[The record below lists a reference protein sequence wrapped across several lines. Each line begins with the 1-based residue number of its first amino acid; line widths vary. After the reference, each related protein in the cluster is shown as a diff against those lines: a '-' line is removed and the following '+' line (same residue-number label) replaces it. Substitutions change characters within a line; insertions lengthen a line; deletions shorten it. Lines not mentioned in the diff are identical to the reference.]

1 MSRQNLAS
9 MMRSKCA
16 LYEESVAMCFKE
28 GDSWQQISY
37 RELGERIEHAARGLL
52 ELGIVSGDRVGI
64 LAQNSPEWAIAD
76 FAIQCVGGITV
87 PIYATNTAGQAE
99 YIARDAGLRVMF
111 AGGAEEYA
119 KIASFVDGSTIEH
132 VVILDSTP
140 VERTR
145 GTLSFSELM
154 AKGRESLRGAE
165 LEVLMAGISQ
175 DDVATII
182 YTSGTT
188 GEPKGVMLTHGNF
201 FHQFRAVNEWFSVTP
216 EDRSLSFL
224 PLSHVYERTWSYYV
238 FSCGAQNW
246 YVRDPKQV
254 INYLAE
260 VRPTAMVSAPR
271 LYEKIYSA
279 VHDKLSQASALR
291 QKLFHW
297 AVDTGRNYATAKHG
311 GEPIKPLLK
320 LKHAVAD
327 KLVLHKIRDIVGG
340 PKNFFSAGGA
350 AMAAEIE
357 DLFFAAG
364 ILVCRGYGLTET
376 SPMITANCPNAFRFG
391 TVGRP
396 VVDCE
401 IKIAEDGEIL
411 AKGPNVMKGYYN
423 KPEATAQVLRDG
435 WLYTGDIGELS
446 DDGYL
451 TITDRKKDLIITSGG
466 KNVAPQRIETAVG
479 KDHYIEQIAVV
490 GERRPFISALIVPF
504 FSALEDLAKREN
516 WQFKS
521 RVELV
526 RLPEVLKFFRERI
539 DAQSGELAHYERIKE
554 FRLLPDDFTLD
565 GGEITPTLKV
575 KRASIAAKYHDL
587 VEEIYGRA

>member
-1 MSRQNLAS
+1 MSRENLAS
-9 MMRSKCA
+9 MIRTKCSQ
-16 LYEESVAMCFKE
+16 YGESAAMYFKD
-28 GDSWQQISY
+28 GSDWQKLAYQ
-37 RELGERIEHAARGLL
+37 ELGKRIENLASGLL
-52 ELGIVSGDRVGI
+52 ELGVKPGDRVGI
-64 LAQNSPEWAIAD
+64 MAQNSPEWAITD
-76 FAIQCVGGITV
+76 FAIQSVGAITV
-87 PIYATNTAGQAE
+87 PIYATNTAAQTQ
-99 YIARDAGLRVMF
+99 YIAQDSGLRVMF
-111 AGGAEEYA
+111 AGSAEERE
-119 KIASFVDGSTIEH
+119 KIETFVGTSTIER
-132 VVILDSTP
+132 VVVLDESPFEPRETM
-140 VERTR
+140 
-145 GTLSFSELM
+145 LSFSELL
-154 AKGRESLRGAE
+154 AKGDDAQRGSEIEKLAIN
-165 LEVLMAGISQ
+165 ISE

-201 FHQFRAVNEWFSVTP
+201 FHQFKAMDGWFSVTP

-238 FSCGAQNW
+238 FHQGAQNW

-254 INYLAE
+254 ISYLSE

-279 VHDKLSQASALR
+279 VHDKLSQASATR

-297 AVDTGRNYATAKHG
+297 AVATGSKHAKAKHT
-311 GEPIKPLLK
+311 GEPISLTLK

-376 SPMITANCPNAFRFG
+376 SPMLTANCPGAFRFG

-396 VVDCE
+396 VAGCE
-401 IKIAEDGEIL
+401 IKLADDGEIL
-411 AKGPNVMKGYYN
+411 AKGPNVMKGYFN
-423 KPEATAQVLRDG
+423 KPEATARVLRDG
-435 WLYTGDIGELS
+435 WLYTGDIGEMS
-446 DDGYL
+446 EDGYL

-490 GERRPFISALIVPF
+490 GERKPFIGALIVPF
-504 FSALEDLAKREN
+504 FSALEDLAERKKWE
-516 WQFKS
+516 FKS
-521 RVELV
+521 RVELIQ
-526 RLPEVLKFFRERI
+526 LPEVLQFFRERI
-539 DAQSGELAHYERIKE
+539 DAQSGELANYERIKE
-554 FRLLPDDFTLD
+554 FRLLPDDFTLA

-575 KRASIAAKYHDL
+575 KRNSIAAKYQDL
-587 VEEIYGRA
+587 VEEMYG

>member
-1 MSRQNLAS
+1 MIRAKSSEYGALVAMSFKADGAWKNITYSELGGYIENLA
-9 MMRSKCA
+9 K
-16 LYEESVAMCFKE
+16 
-28 GDSWQQISY
+28 
-37 RELGERIEHAARGLL
+37 GLL
-52 ELGIVSGDRVGI
+52 ELGVKAGERVGI
-64 LAQNSPEWAIAD
+64 MAPNSPEWAIAD
-76 FAIQCVGGITV
+76 FAIQSVGAITV
-87 PIYATNTAGQAE
+87 PIYATNTSGQAE
-99 YIARDAGLRVMF
+99 YITEDAGLKVMF
-111 AGGAEEYA
+111 VGGAEEHEKVSPFA
-119 KIASFVDGSTIEH
+119 PKSSLEKIVVLHGAPSEH
-132 VVILDSTP
+132 S
-140 VERTR
+140 EN
-145 GTLSFSELM
+145 TLTYSELL
-154 AKGRESLRGAE
+154 AKGSESSRDGEIDDILQ
-165 LEVLMAGISQ
+165 GISV
-175 DDVATII
+175 DDIATII

-188 GEPKGVMLTHGNF
+188 GEPKGVMLTHANF
-201 FHQFRAVNEWFSVTP
+201 FHQFRAVDDWFTVTT

-224 PLSHVYERTWSYYV
+224 PLSHVYERSWSYFV
-238 FSCGAQNW
+238 FNSGAQNW

-254 INYLAE
+254 ISYLSE
-260 VRPTAMVSAPR
+260 VRPTVMVSAPR

-279 VHDKLSQASALR
+279 VHDKLDQAPPLR

-297 AVDTGRNYATAKHG
+297 AVATGREYASAKHG
-311 GEPIKPLLK
+311 GGRLGVGLRI
-320 LKHAVAD
+320 KHALAD

-350 AMAAEIE
+350 PMATEIE

-376 SPMITANCPNAFRFG
+376 SPMLTANCPDAFRFG

-411 AKGPNVMKGYYN
+411 ANGPNVMKGYFN
-423 KPEATAQVLRDG
+423 KPEATKEVLRDG

-490 GERRPFISALIVPF
+490 GEGRRFVSALIVPF
-504 FSALEDLAKREN
+504 FSALEEFAERKKLQFESRRDLIRM
-516 WQFKS
+516 S
-521 RVELV
+521 
-526 RLPEVLKFFRERI
+526 EVLRFFRDRI
-539 DAQSGELAHYERIKE
+539 DAHSKELANFEKIKE
-554 FRLLPDDFTLD
+554 FRLLPDDFTLA

-575 KRASIAAKYHDL
+575 KRNTIAAKYQDL
-587 VEEIYGRA
+587 VEEMYA

>member
-1 MSRQNLAS
+1 
-9 MMRSKCA
+9 
-16 LYEESVAMCFKE
+16 
-28 GDSWQQISY
+28 
-37 RELGERIEHAARGLL
+37 
-52 ELGIVSGDRVGI
+52 
-64 LAQNSPEWAIAD
+64 
-76 FAIQCVGGITV
+76 
-87 PIYATNTAGQAE
+87 
-99 YIARDAGLRVMF
+99 MF
-111 AGGAEEYA
+111 AGSAEERE
-119 KIASFVDGSTIEH
+119 KIDTFVKASTIER
-132 VVILDSTP
+132 VVVLDGSPFEPCETM
-140 VERTR
+140 
-145 GTLSFSELM
+145 LSFSELL
-154 AKGRESLRGAE
+154 AKGRESQRVEE
-165 LEVLMAGISQ
+165 LESLLGGISKE
-175 DDVATII
+175 DVATII

-201 FHQFRAVNEWFSVTP
+201 FHQFRAMDGWFSVTP

-238 FSCGAQNW
+238 FHQGAQNW

-254 INYLAE
+254 ISYLSE

-279 VHDKLSQASALR
+279 VHDKLSQASPLR

-297 AVDTGRNYATAKHG
+297 AVTTGHEYATAKHG
-311 GEPIKPLLK
+311 NKPINLK
-320 LKHAVAD
+320 LKVKHAIAD

-376 SPMITANCPNAFRFG
+376 SPMLTANCPGAFRFG

-396 VVDCE
+396 VVDCQ
-401 IKIAEDGEIL
+401 IKLADDGEIL
-411 AKGPNVMKGYYN
+411 AQGPNVMKGYYN
-423 KPEATAQVLRDG
+423 KPEATARVLRDG

-446 DDGYL
+446 EDGYL

-490 GERRPFISALIVPF
+490 GERQPFIGALIVPF
-504 FSALEDLAKREN
+504 FSALEELAERKK

-521 RVELV
+521 RRELIQ
-526 RLPEVLKFFRERI
+526 LPEVLKFFRDRI
-539 DAQSGELAHYERIKE
+539 DSQSGELANYERIKE
-554 FRLLPDDFTLD
+554 FRLLPEDFTLA

-575 KRASIAAKYHDL
+575 KRNSIATKYKDL
-587 VEEIYGRA
+587 VEEMYG

>member
-1 MSRQNLAS
+1 MSKENLAS
-9 MMRSKCA
+9 MIRAKSA
-16 LYEESVAMCFKE
+16 EYGELVAMSYKAD
-28 GDSWQQISY
+28 GVWMKITY
-37 RELGERIEHAARGLL
+37 RELGGSIEDLAKGLL
-52 ELGIVSGDRVGI
+52 ELGVKTGDRVGI
-64 LAQNSPEWAIAD
+64 MAPNSPEWAIAD
-76 FAIQCVGGITV
+76 FAIQSVGAITV
-87 PIYATNTAGQAE
+87 PIYATNTSGQAE
-99 YIARDAGLRVMF
+99 YITGDAGLEVMF
-111 AGGAEEYA
+111 VGGSDEHQKVVEFAERSS
-119 KIASFVDGSTIEH
+119 IRQI
-132 VVILDSTP
+132 VVLD
-140 VERTR
+140 
-145 GTLSFSELM
+145 GTLNEQDDFTLSYLDLLE
-154 AKGRESLRGAE
+154 KGRESQRAGEIEGL
-165 LEVLMAGISQ
+165 LAGIST
-175 DDVATII
+175 DDIASII

-201 FHQFRAVNEWFSVTP
+201 FHQFRAVAEWFSVTT

-224 PLSHVYERTWSYYV
+224 PLSHVYERSWSYHV
-238 FSCGAQNW
+238 FNSGAQNW

-254 INYLAE
+254 ISYLAE
-260 VRPTAMVSAPR
+260 VRPTVMVSAPR

-279 VHDKLSQASALR
+279 VHDKLSQASPLR

-297 AVDTGRNYATAKHG
+297 AVATGRTYASVKHG
-311 GEPIKPLLK
+311 GGRSGPILK
-320 LKHAVAD
+320 LKHTLAD
-327 KLVLHKIRDIVGG
+327 KLVLRKIRDIVGG

-350 AMAAEIE
+350 PMAAEIE

-376 SPMITANCPNAFRFG
+376 SPMLTANCPDAFRFG

-396 VVDCE
+396 VIDCE

-423 KPEATAQVLRDG
+423 NPEATKEVLRDG

-490 GERRPFISALIVPF
+490 GEGRRFVSALIVPF
-504 FSALEDLAKREN
+504 FSALEEFAQRKK
-516 WQFKS
+516 WQFES
-521 RVELV
+521 RLDLI
-526 RLPEVLKFFRERI
+526 RMPEVVKFFRERI
-539 DAQSGELAHYERIKE
+539 DAQSIELANYERIKE
-554 FRLLPDDFTLD
+554 FRLLPEDFTLA

-575 KRASIAAKYHDL
+575 KRNNIATKYQGL
-587 VEEIYGRA
+587 VEEMYG

>member
-1 MSRQNLAS
+1 MSRENLAS
-9 MMRSKCA
+9 MIRAKSSQYA
-16 LYEESVAMCFKE
+16 EFVAMCFKE
-28 GDSWQQISY
+28 DGAWREISY
-37 RELGERIEHAARGLL
+37 RELGERVEHLACGLL
-52 ELGIVSGDRVGI
+52 ELGVQPSDRVGI
-64 LAQNSPEWAIAD
+64 MAQNSPEWAIAD
-76 FAIQCVGGITV
+76 FAIQSVGGVTV
-87 PIYATNTAGQAE
+87 PIYATNTASQAE
-99 YIARDAGLRVMF
+99 YISRDAGLRVMF
-111 AGGAEEYA
+111 AGGAEEYE
-119 KIASFVDGSTIEH
+119 KIKSFVEGSSVEQ
-132 VVILDSTP
+132 VVLMDSTP
-140 VERTR
+140 FEH
-145 GTLSFSELM
+145 GEKTLSFSDLL
-154 AKGRESLRGAE
+154 AQGRTAGRGGE
-165 LEVLMAGISQ
+165 LENLLAGISQ
-175 DDVATII
+175 DDVASII

-201 FHQFRAVNEWFSVTP
+201 FHQFRAVDEWFSVTT
-216 EDRSLSFL
+216 EDRSLCFL

-238 FSCGAQNW
+238 FNKGAQNW

-254 INYLAE
+254 IHYLGE
-260 VRPTAMVSAPR
+260 VRPTVMVSAPR

-291 QKLFHW
+291 QKLFQW
-297 AVDTGRNYATAKHG
+297 AVATGRKYALAKHG
-311 GEPIKPLLK
+311 GKPVALTLK
-320 LKHAVAD
+320 VKHALAD

-350 AMAAEIE
+350 PMATEIE

-376 SPMITANCPNAFRFG
+376 SPMLTANCPDAFRFG
-391 TVGRP
+391 TVGQP
-396 VVDCE
+396 VVDCQ
-401 IKIAEDGEIL
+401 IKIADDGEIL

-423 KPEATAQVLRDG
+423 KPEATDEVLRDG

-479 KDHYIEQIAVV
+479 KDHYIEQIAVI
-490 GERRPFISALIVPF
+490 GEGRRFISALIVPF
-504 FSALEDLAKREN
+504 FDALEDLAKRKK

-521 RVELV
+521 RPELL

-539 DAQSGELAHYERIKE
+539 DSQSGELANYERIKE
-554 FRLLPDDFTLD
+554 FRLLPDDFTLA

-575 KRASIAAKYHDL
+575 KRNNIAAKYQDL
-587 VEEIYGRA
+587 VEEMYG

>member
-1 MSRQNLAS
+1 MSRENLAS
-9 MMRSKCA
+9 MIRSKTS
-16 LYEESVAMCFKE
+16 LYGDATAMYFKE
-28 GDSWQQISY
+28 GSEWQEISY
-37 RELGERIEHAARGLL
+37 RELGQRIGNLAGGLL
-52 ELGIVSGDRVGI
+52 ELGVEPGDRVGI
-64 LAQNSPEWAIAD
+64 MAQNSPEWAIAD
-76 FAIQCVGGITV
+76 FAIQSVGGISV
-87 PIYATNTAGQAE
+87 PIYATNTAGQAQ
-99 YIARDAGLRVMF
+99 YITNDAGLKVIF
-111 AGGAEEYA
+111 AGSAEERE
-119 KIASFVDGSTIEH
+119 KIETFVETSTIER
-132 VVILDSTP
+132 VVMLDGSPFEPSATM
-140 VERTR
+140 
-145 GTLSFSELM
+145 LSFSELL
-154 AKGRESLRGAE
+154 AKGRDAQRGEE
-165 LEVLMAGISQ
+165 LESILTGINEE
-175 DDVATII
+175 DVATII

-201 FHQFRAVNEWFSVTP
+201 YHQFHAMEGWFSVTP

-238 FSCGAQNW
+238 FHQGAQNW

-254 INYLAE
+254 IAYLSE

-279 VHDKLSQASALR
+279 VHDKLSQASATR

-297 AVDTGRNYATAKHG
+297 AVATGSEYAKAKHA
-311 GEPIKPLLK
+311 GEPIGAKLK
-320 LKHAVAD
+320 VKHAVAD

-376 SPMITANCPNAFRFG
+376 SPMLTANCPGAFRFG

-396 VVDCE
+396 VAGCE
-401 IKIAEDGEIL
+401 IKLADDGEIL

-423 KPEATAQVLRDG
+423 KPEATDRVLRDG
-435 WLYTGDIGELS
+435 WLYTGDIGVLS
-446 DDGYL
+446 EDGYL
-451 TITDRKKDLIITSGG
+451 SITDRKKDLIITSGG

-490 GERRPFISALIVPF
+490 GERQPFIGALIVPF
-504 FSALEDLAKREN
+504 FTALEELAERKKWE
-516 WQFKS
+516 FKS
-521 RVELV
+521 RVELIQ
-526 RLPEVLKFFRERI
+526 LPEVLQFFRERI
-539 DAQSGELAHYERIKE
+539 DAQSGELANYERIKE
-554 FRLLPDDFTLD
+554 FRLLPDDFTLA

-575 KRASIAAKYHDL
+575 KRNSIAMKYQNL
-587 VEEIYGRA
+587 VEDIYG

>member
-1 MSRQNLAS
+1 MSRENLAS
-9 MMRSKCA
+9 MIRSKTSLFGDA
-16 LYEESVAMCFKE
+16 TAMYFKE
-28 GDSWQQISY
+28 GSEWQEISY
-37 RELGERIEHAARGLL
+37 RELGKRIENLACGLL
-52 ELGIVSGDRVGI
+52 ELGVEPGDRVGI
-64 LAQNSPEWAIAD
+64 MAQNSPEWAIAD
-76 FAIQCVGGITV
+76 FAIQSVGGITV
-87 PIYATNTAGQAE
+87 PIYATNTAGQAQ
-99 YIARDAGLRVMF
+99 YITNDAGLKVIF
-111 AGGAEEYA
+111 AGSAEERE
-119 KIASFVDGSTIEH
+119 KIETFVETSTIQRVVMLDGSPFEPSATM
-132 VVILDSTP
+132 
-140 VERTR
+140 
-145 GTLSFSELM
+145 LSFSDLL
-154 AKGRESLRGAE
+154 AKGRDARRGEE
-165 LEVLMAGISQ
+165 LESILTGINEE
-175 DDVATII
+175 DVATII

-201 FHQFRAVNEWFSVTP
+201 YHQFHAMEGWFSVTP

-238 FSCGAQNW
+238 FHQGAQNW

-254 INYLAE
+254 IAYLSE

-279 VHDKLSQASALR
+279 VHDKLSQASATR

-297 AVDTGRNYATAKHG
+297 AVATGSEYAKAKHA
-311 GEPIKPLLK
+311 GEPIGAKLK
-320 LKHAVAD
+320 VKHAVAD

-376 SPMITANCPNAFRFG
+376 SPMLTANCPGAFRFG

-396 VVDCE
+396 VAGCE
-401 IKIAEDGEIL
+401 IKLADDGEIL

-423 KPEATAQVLRDG
+423 KPEATDRALRDG

-446 DDGYL
+446 EDGYL
-451 TITDRKKDLIITSGG
+451 SITDRKKDLIITSGG

-490 GERRPFISALIVPF
+490 GERQPFISALIVPF
-504 FSALEDLAKREN
+504 FTALEELAERKKWE
-516 WQFKS
+516 FKS
-521 RVELV
+521 RVELIQ
-526 RLPEVLKFFRERI
+526 LPEVLQFFRERI
-539 DAQSGELAHYERIKE
+539 DAQSGELANYERIKE
-554 FRLLPDDFTLD
+554 FRLLPDDFTLA

-575 KRASIAAKYHDL
+575 KRNSIAMKYQDL
-587 VEEIYGRA
+587 VEEIYA

>member
-1 MSRQNLAS
+1 MSRENLAS
-9 MMRSKCA
+9 MIRSKTSLFGDA
-16 LYEESVAMCFKE
+16 TAMYFKE
-28 GDSWQQISY
+28 GSEWQEISY
-37 RELGERIEHAARGLL
+37 RELGKRIENLACGLL
-52 ELGIVSGDRVGI
+52 ELGVEPGDRVGI
-64 LAQNSPEWAIAD
+64 MAQNSPEWAIAD
-76 FAIQCVGGITV
+76 FAIQSVGGITV
-87 PIYATNTAGQAE
+87 PIYATNTAGQAQ
-99 YIARDAGLRVMF
+99 YITNDAGLKVIF
-111 AGGAEEYA
+111 AGSAEERE
-119 KIASFVDGSTIEH
+119 KIETFVETSTIQRVVMLDGSPFEPSATM
-132 VVILDSTP
+132 
-140 VERTR
+140 
-145 GTLSFSELM
+145 LSFSELL
-154 AKGRESLRGAE
+154 AKGRDARRGEE
-165 LEVLMAGISQ
+165 LESILTGINEE
-175 DDVATII
+175 DVATII

-201 FHQFRAVNEWFSVTP
+201 YHQFHAMEGWFSVTP

-238 FSCGAQNW
+238 FHQGAQNW

-254 INYLAE
+254 IAYLSE

-279 VHDKLSQASALR
+279 VHDKLSQASATR

-297 AVDTGRNYATAKHG
+297 AVATGSEYAKAKHA
-311 GEPIKPLLK
+311 GEPIGAKLK
-320 LKHAVAD
+320 VKHAVAD

-376 SPMITANCPNAFRFG
+376 SPMLTANCPGAFRFG

-396 VVDCE
+396 VAGCE
-401 IKIAEDGEIL
+401 IKLADDGEIL
-411 AKGPNVMKGYYN
+411 ARGPNVMKGYYN
-423 KPEATAQVLRDG
+423 KPEATDRALRDG

-446 DDGYL
+446 EDGYL
-451 TITDRKKDLIITSGG
+451 SITDRKKDLIITSGG

-490 GERRPFISALIVPF
+490 GERQPFISALIVPF
-504 FSALEDLAKREN
+504 FTALEELAERKKWE
-516 WQFKS
+516 FKS
-521 RVELV
+521 RVELIQ
-526 RLPEVLKFFRERI
+526 LPEVLQFFRERI
-539 DAQSGELAHYERIKE
+539 DAQSGELANYERIKE
-554 FRLLPDDFTLD
+554 FRLLPDDFTLA

-575 KRASIAAKYHDL
+575 KRNSIAMKYQDL
-587 VEEIYGRA
+587 VEEIYA